1 MAILTVSRTPL
12 RASLFGGNTDLK
24 QYYAQ
29 FGGQVLSFTI
39 DKYIDIMV
47 RSRSDEEF
55 VVRGAT
61 GASTGAL
68 DDITDVI
75 ARECIRY
82 VDARHGVEIY
92 TSSDI
97 DKGSGLGGSSSY
109 AVGLLNALFA
119 LQGAF
124 KSPDELAELACHVE
138 IDIVGAPI
146 GKQDQYAAAFGGANV
161 FEFARS
167 GKVHRRPLLLD
178 DNTLRALSRHMI
190 FISTGYARRA
200 NEILSDQNAA
210 LNDNLRFLHA
220 IKNVVPIGES
230 ALGTGDFKELGRL
243 LEWNWQNKRSL
254 SKKIHSDEIDA
265 IHERAVQ
272 AGAFGGKLLGAGG
285 GGYFLFICPPERR
298 NAVLAAL
305 REYVE
310 LDVALTTHGSRVICR
325 CDN

>member
-1 MAILTVSRTPL
+1 MAILAVSRTPL

-47 RSRSDEEF
+47 RSRSDKQF

-61 GASTGAL
+61 GESKGAV
-68 DDITDVI
+68 DDIADEL

-82 VDARHGVEIY
+82 VGARSGVEIY
-92 TSSDI
+92 TTSDI

-119 LQGAF
+119 LQNVF

-161 FEFARS
+161 FEFSRD
-167 GKVHRRPLLLD
+167 GQVHRRPLLLD
-178 DNTLRALSRHMI
+178 DNTFCALSQHMI
-190 FISTGYARRA
+190 FISTGHARHA
-200 NEILSDQNAA
+200 NEILSHQNAA

-220 IKNVVPIGES
+220 IKDVVPIGER
-230 ALGTGDFKELGRL
+230 ALGAGDFKELGRL

-254 SKKIHSDEIDA
+254 SEKVHSDEIDS
-265 IHERAVQ
+265 IHERAIR

-298 NAVLAAL
+298 SAVLAAL
-305 REYVE
+305 RQYAQ
-310 LDVALTTHGSRVICR
+310 LDVTLSPHGSRVVCR
-325 CDN
+325 CDS